1 MKHLKS
7 ILAFI
12 AVLGLGFVGGWLM
25 SGFLPTS
32 RQTIEAPTSQ
42 GWLLLPVTIICF
54 LLAGILQIAI
64 HEAGHVFFGWLTGY
78 RFLSYRL
85 LNLHWQRVDGKLKLF
100 RHSLSG
106 TAGQALMIPPQP
118 VEGKIPYVLY
128 NLGGGLANLITLPLC
143 YGLAYLLPQFAL
155 LWDTLA
161 FFGLIGALTNLIPLG
176 KTFPNDGYNIYSI
189 AKHPKGSLYFYAQ
202 LAVHAKMAQGVPYQ
216 DMPKDLFLI
225 PEKEDITNPIIFSAS
240 LNWVNRLMAMEQFEE
255 ARDYLNSL
263 AIAQQPLSQ
272 IYQVLGKVTLSYLE
286 LLCQQETRVSFDKE
300 EWKLIEALSKSQPM
314 AAVFCYAYHSLVDG
328 DDKKAEQALERFTKL
343 AKTYPYPVDYADEA
357 SRLQRFEA
365 LKETR

>member
-1 MKHLKS
+1 MKLLKS
-7 ILAFI
+7 ILA
-12 AVLGLGFVGGWLM
+12 GWLI

-32 RQTIEAPTSQ
+32 CQTIDVPASQ
-42 GWLLLPVTIICF
+42 GWLLLPLTIISF

-100 RHSLSG
+100 RHSLAG

-143 YGLAYLLPQFAL
+143 YGLTYFIPQFAL

-189 AKHPKGSLYFYAQ
+189 AKHPKGSLYLYAQ

-240 LNWVNRLMAMEQFEE
+240 LNWVNRLMALNQFEE
-255 ARDYLNSL
+255 ARDYLDSL
-263 AIAQQPLSQ
+263 AIDQQPLSQ
-272 IYQVLGKVTLSYLE
+272 IYRVLGKITLSYLD
-286 LLCQQETRVSFDKE
+286 LLCQQTTSIPFDKE

-314 AAVFCYAYHSLVDG
+314 ATVFAYAYHSLVDG
-328 DDKKAEQALERFTKL
+328 DDKKAEQALEQFTKL

-357 SRLQRFEA
+357 SRLQRFQDIM
-365 LKETR
+365 KTK